1 MNGIDP
7 KWGIILNIAYTVCGL
22 VAAGTIVFI
31 GIPDNVV
38 LIIKTTALDISI
50 ILGVINMALGL
61 WSSNRPGPLTNVRPP
76 SVTPT
81 VVKVLIFA
89 FLVSFL
95 VAGNPFSS

>member
-50 ILGVINMALGL
+50 ILGVVNMALGL
-61 WSSNRPGPLTNVRPP
+61 WSSNRPGPLANTQPP
-76 SVTPT
+76 SMTNT
-81 VVKVLIFA
+81 IVKVLLIAFA
-89 FLVSFL
+89 LSFL
-95 VAGNPFSS
+95 MATYPAFT